1 MQKIFFFFIL
11 IAISYN
17 SFSQSAEDSVKKVIN
32 KMFKAM
38 KNSDGKMLQE
48 CFGDSALLQTITTA
62 SDGKVVVK
70 NQEVK
75 SFVSQVASL
84 EEGSVDERIIFDG
97 IKVDQELA
105 IAWTPYRFYYKKNFI
120 HCGINSFQLVRI
132 NGNWKIQYIIDT
144 RRKDN
149 CK

>member
-1 MQKIFFFFIL
+1 MHKIIL
-11 IAISYN
+11 LLTFAGLSY
-17 SFSQSAEDSVKKVIN
+17 SSYCQSAEDSVKKVVN

-38 KNSDGKMLQE
+38 KAGDGKMLQE
-48 CFGDSALLQTITTA
+48 CFGDSALLQTVTTSA
-62 SDGKVVVK
+62 DGKIIVR

-75 SFVSQVASL
+75 SFIQQVSSL
-84 EEGSVDERIIFDG
+84 EEGSADERIFFES
-97 IKVDQELA
+97 IKIDQGLA
-105 IAWTPYRFYYKKNFI
+105 NAWTPYRFYYKKNFI

-132 NGNWKIQYIIDT
+132 DGHWKIQYIIDT